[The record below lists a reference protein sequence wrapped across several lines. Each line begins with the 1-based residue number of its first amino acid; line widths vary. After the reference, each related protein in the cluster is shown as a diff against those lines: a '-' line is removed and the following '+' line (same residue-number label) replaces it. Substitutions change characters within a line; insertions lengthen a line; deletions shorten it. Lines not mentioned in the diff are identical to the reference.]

1 MNHLNEVSIM
11 LHPTNIKF
19 NKYCAFCK
27 YWYDP
32 TNQHIQPSDS
42 LHNIWKYETDAKCM
56 CLKKNYPMGAGFN
69 CSKYECK
76 I

>member
-1 MNHLNEVSIM
+1 M

-32 TNQHIQPSDS
+32 TNQYIQPSDP
-42 LHNIWKYETDAKCM
+42 LHNIWKYETDAKCLCM
-56 CLKKNYPMGAGFN
+56 KKNYPMGAGFN

>member
-1 MNHLNEVSIM
+1 MMIQ
-11 LHPTNIKF
+11 TNVKT

-32 TNQHIQPSDS
+32 TNQHIQPVSPA
-42 LHNIWKYETDAKCM
+42 HNMWKYETSAKFM

-69 CSKYECK
+69 CANYQCK